1 MEYDNFVIEDGL
13 AKINYDCKPSLISI
27 VKDVRKQDFKG
38 PFTFKDFPRYNR
50 KKQI

>member
-1 MEYDNFVIEDGL
+1 MDSNYGIKIWSDDNFIIEDGL

-38 PFTFKDFPRYNR
+38 PLL
-50 KKQI
+50 